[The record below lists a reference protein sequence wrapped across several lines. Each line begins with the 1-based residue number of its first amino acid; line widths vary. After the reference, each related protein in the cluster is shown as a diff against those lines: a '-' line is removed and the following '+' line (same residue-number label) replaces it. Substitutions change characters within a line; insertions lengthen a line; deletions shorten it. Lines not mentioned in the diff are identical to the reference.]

1 MTSLN
6 NKKFNNIFNFLFSSC
21 IAFGL
26 LFTTACSGK
35 QDSEESS
42 TDYDTEVEVTANES
56 SETETSTD
64 VVAEV
69 EPAEPIAEVEGQG
82 ADLENT
88 YVDAGGNTVY
98 NRVER
103 DPVFTGGDEALY
115 KYLSENI
122 EYPAEARRAGAE
134 GPVEVSFVVSSNGSI
149 RDVELLH
156 GHEDASLNEEATRV
170 ISGMP
175 AWDPGT
181 VNGKA
186 VDTKFSL
193 PIDFKLH

>member
-6 NKKFNNIFNFLFSSC
+6 KKKFNNIFNFLFSSC

-42 TDYDTEVEVTANES
+42 SDYDTE
-56 SETETSTD
+56 TEMSTD
-64 VVAEV
+64 EVAEV
-69 EPAEPIAEVEGQG
+69 EIAEPVEPTEPVEPVAEVEGEG
-82 ADLENT
+82 ADLEDT
-88 YVDAGGNTVY
+88 YVDAGGHTVY
-98 NRVER
+98 NRVET
-103 DPVFTGGDEALY
+103 DPVFAGGDEALY

-170 ISGMP
+170 VSRMP
-175 AWDPGT
+175 AWEPGT

-193 PIDFKLH
+193 PIDFKLN